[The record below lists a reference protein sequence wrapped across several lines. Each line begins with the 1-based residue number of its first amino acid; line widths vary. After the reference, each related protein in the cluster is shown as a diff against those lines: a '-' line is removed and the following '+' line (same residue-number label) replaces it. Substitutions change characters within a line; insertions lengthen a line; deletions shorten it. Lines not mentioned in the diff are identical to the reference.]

1 MTRRRISIIG
11 TILLTGTPLTAW
23 GHIGFAANDLY
34 TGMLHPLL
42 HFATLLPL
50 LTFALWLSQQN
61 KSELP
66 FLVTAFLL
74 ACIAGAI
81 LGLLLPKIPD
91 LQPVLL
97 LLAILTGILVA
108 INRSPF
114 LWMSIILTALIGLS
128 EGIDNVAQVR
138 ADLAD
143 PLLYITGLLLAVGL
157 LPMHIT
163 GLLHGREQLWI
174 RMGVRVVSSWIITT
188 SALALALQWSGTSL
202 SGANP

>member
-11 TILLTGTPLTAW
+11 TIFLAGTPLTAW

-34 TGMLHPLL
+34 AGMLHPLL

-50 LTFALWLSQQN
+50 LTFALWLSQQS

-66 FLVTAFLL
+66 SLATVFLL

-81 LGLLLPKIPD
+81 LGWLIPKLPD

-114 LWMSIILTALIGLS
+114 LWASIILAALIGLS

-138 ADLAD
+138 ADLTD
-143 PLLYITGLLLAVGL
+143 PLLYIAGLLLAVGL

-163 GLLHGREQLWI
+163 GLLYGREQLWI
-174 RMGVRVVSSWIITT
+174 RTGTRVISSWIITA